1 MSESNKSY
9 RIRTKVGRDNTDKY
23 INVNLTQDF
32 NTFEI
37 LSMKVDTT
45 NFYKLQSSN
54 YGCIAGRVLANGG
67 VGVPNAKISIF
78 IPSDEETANDVILSE
93 LYPFTTAFSKD
104 SDGVRYNLFPN
115 TEVKLCHTKIGTF
128 PEKRLALDDE
138 KVTKVFKKYYKYTTR
153 TNTAGDYMIF
163 GVPVGEHVVHTDIDL
178 SDIGVLSQKPIDMV
192 YKGFNI
198 NQFENPK
205 KFKTDTNIDS
215 LAQVISQND
224 SVYVFPFWGDE
235 SESQIKI
242 TRNDIDIQYKF
253 EPSCVFIG
261 SLVTDDNSNGMQTA
275 CVPTENMGKMSSLT
289 TGYGTIEMIR
299 KTPNGEI
306 EEVTIQGNQL
316 IDGNGTWCYQIPM
329 NLDYYMT
336 DEYGNMVPSDDSSR
350 GIPTRTRV
358 RFRVSLGNFK
368 SDYNGIQI
376 VKMLVPNNPHKED
389 EIDYHFGSMTKD
401 DKYGTLS
408 FRDLFWNNVYTVK
421 SYIPRIQKS
430 GNVFSNEFTGFKDV
444 NSHASNNPIP
454 YNNMQ
459 VHISNTFTRQCNTF
473 RFLLRIT
480 QFLNRITGNCTVV
493 GDGMCPDLENWY
505 FAPGCK
511 DKNLDK
517 AKDTIKYELD
527 KKSTDE
533 ENSPT
538 DSKNSFCLTNQI
550 DYLVQCVEIHL
561 AMENN
566 VVQFNFF
573 NDWING
579 LLYIPKWFVNLKK
592 KTNYFFGAITTPA
605 RLEGCMESNFSGFRN
620 FVQQCALTYR
630 MNSNHMYTKVSS
642 KIGCSSKG
650 NGQNCHKADGFKFKR
665 IFGEKGGL
673 VHTEQ
678 TMTENYVY
686 YVKPA
691 EWNNNGV
698 HVVRCPLFATDIVML
713 GSLNN
718 FDEVGIPNAFEE
730 LLPTTYRLPKSMA
743 VTNMDN
749 IGYMYGMAN
758 RNKGTKCVGL
768 NVLAE
773 PIEPYPQTF
782 ENYAEWSKNSDNNDS
797 SVNPS
802 NSVEY
807 PMTIASGIDW
817 GYHGPDQGEESS
829 EDIYYPGGHFLAM
842 SCKNSAVNIKS
853 CVNLSRICEIGTTIS
868 QRHELVTG
876 VRSDDEYELQY
887 SSVIPSGLINRYDI
901 TDGNF
906 RKMFASMNH
915 NRLKTKINK
924 DTAYLEYDIIP
935 LNPKGFTGELEDFV
949 KGSNNYNGK
958 VKSDVDKDGN
968 STDTFVSTIEIPDP
982 DYYRF
987 RMGLN
992 QAYSD
997 SELTD
1002 RYLWQQ
1008 SPEVAMPVY
1017 ENSFYFY
1024 FGLKDGSTALDRFFK
1039 DFYAKCDTTDND
1051 MSYVMTETTPTNG
1064 CGNSESD
1071 LGSCEVWINDVDSPY
1086 TMLLKMN
1093 NPSSPYDTVLW
1104 MDWMHVDNE
1113 PTPYT
1118 KAQYKSTGGLKN
1130 TLTHNY
1136 SHFQIKGLRE
1146 GKYMLTIASEG
1157 AGNVTVTFTIE
1168 ETIPEDVD
1176 KVGLS
1181 TYDFVEEYTNY
1192 DETELANRVPR
1203 QIEGGYTYDYGG
1215 YIVIDNVR
1223 GNQIAGIA
1231 VYTDAKF
1238 LIIPKIFDHSLLQV
1252 ILDANGVK
1260 TNIMDCVTYNPS
1272 WRKVKDGIETY
1283 YIPAWRGNE
1292 SYSVMFI
1299 TTCLYEDREDATKYK
1314 TYSYDRLSISMNGQV
1329 DVYVGDSDLTYRC
1342 GILDLM
1348 EHIAELP
1355 YGTWYEA
1362 LLFTDA
1368 YTLRNKLN
1376 WDLGIIEKRK
1386 WNLKEAIYYRGT
1398 MYTDKDNGVINV
1410 YPVNGTTP
1418 YIECASGKTEEWVN
1432 KTVNNASY
1440 GYVTYSGWHGVY
1452 VPNWDDITRSIALAC
1467 ELRYKANKD
1476 NGLEDVSYM
1485 HSFHTPTSYISN
1497 KTEGGVVKPEVKPIS
1512 PLLFKGINNV
1522 NSFNNNA
1529 AHIIYNGMALP
1540 SNFTKNY
1547 NKANPNP
1554 VPHYKY
1560 AVTDAKGNRI
1570 PTFINSSYNEVPLE
1584 LPSIYRPTYANV
1596 RRTYIKENGKY
1607 CSYTSISIVNPIL
1620 YGNEIGKIKI
1630 GRNNK
1635 TNDYT
1640 AKFNQ
1645 GINECLNKFGFV
1657 EGFLRFSDRTSAVIP
1672 QAYKING
1679 MYITREFINDKARED
1694 ENSVG
1699 VYDYIISYKNI
1710 ERLTNEYDGEM
1721 SQDDFENPILSVE
1734 YEDGKS
1740 ASYDG
1745 IVPLYAL
1752 EEERSCI
1759 FPTKDRPM
1767 YDIGV
1772 RFFVVD
1778 REKTL
1783 EPNPSSVYNIMKEYA
1798 LSTVPLNDYTR
1809 TGFSV
1814 KEHTSD
1820 MRISAWNGLF
1830 GGKVILVDEQYQQYD
1845 LVLKDVTSEVYE
1857 ALSSGEDIETKWTNF
1872 IKYAQRA
1879 NGLSDEDAVSYNN
1892 ILAIYDKWTLAGCS
1906 TDRDPKNMFKYVTP
1920 DESILSLVKLYS
1932 VEELYPEDDE
1942 TDETPEVS
1950 DE

>member
-37 LSMKVDTT
+37 LSMKVDAT

-104 SDGVRYNLFPN
+104 SDGVRYNLFPD

-138 KVTKVFKKYYKYTTR
+138 KVSKVFKKYYKYTTR

-178 SDIGVLSQKPIDMV
+178 SDIGVLSQKPIDMM

-224 SVYVFPFWGDE
+224 SVYVFPFWGDG

-275 CVPTENMGKMSSLT
+275 CVPTEDMGKMSSLT

-306 EEVTIQGNQL
+306 EEFTIQGNQL

-368 SDYNGIQI
+368 SDHTGIQI
-376 VKMLVPNNPHKED
+376 VKMLVPNNPHQES

-430 GNVFSNEFTGFKDV
+430 GNVFSKEFTGFKDV

-493 GDGMCPDLENWY
+493 GDGMCPNLENWY

-517 AKDTIKYELD
+517 AKDTIRYELD

-533 ENSPT
+533 KNSPT
-538 DSKNSFCLTNQI
+538 NSKSSFCLTNQI

-561 AMENN
+561 AMEND

-579 LLYIPKWFVNLKK
+579 LLYIPKWFVNIKK
-592 KTNYFFGAITTPA
+592 KTNYFFGTITTPA
-605 RLEGCMESNFSGFRN
+605 RLEGCMESNFNGFRN
-620 FVQQCALTYR
+620 FVQQCALKYS
-630 MNSNHMYTKVSS
+630 MNTNHMYTKVSS
-642 KIGCSSKG
+642 RIGCSSKG

-665 IFGEKGGL
+665 IFGENGGL

-686 YVKPA
+686 YAKPA

-730 LLPTTYRLPKSMA
+730 LLPTTYRLPKSIA

-749 IGYMYGMAN
+749 IGYMYGIAN

-773 PIEPYPQTF
+773 PMEVYPQTF

-797 SVNPS
+797 PVNPS

-807 PMTIASGIDW
+807 PITIASGIDW
-817 GYHGPDQGEESS
+817 GYHGPDQGQESP

-876 VRSDDEYELQY
+876 VKSDNEYELQY

-958 VKSDVDKDGN
+958 VKSDVDRDGV
-968 STDTFVSTIEIPDP
+968 STDTFVSTIEIPDS

-992 QAYSD
+992 EAYSESD
-997 SELTD
+997 LTD

-1008 SPEVAMPVY
+1008 SSEVAIPVY

-1051 MSYVMTETTPTNG
+1051 LSYVMTETTPTNG

-1086 TMLLKMN
+1086 TMMLKMN

-1104 MDWMHVDNE
+1104 LDKMRVGDSS
-1113 PTPYT
+1113 TPYT
-1118 KAQYKSTGGLKN
+1118 KAQYKNTGNLKN
-1130 TLTHNY
+1130 TRTHNY
-1136 SHFQIKGLRE
+1136 SHFHINGLRG

-1176 KVGLS
+1176 NIKINI
-1181 TYDFVEEYTNY
+1181 YDFAEEYTNY
-1192 DETELANRVPR
+1192 DETELANRVPI
-1203 QIEGGYTYDYGG
+1203 QIEGGYKYDDGG
-1215 YIVIDNVR
+1215 YIVIDNVH
-1223 GNQIAGIA
+1223 GDQIAGIA
-1231 VYTDAKF
+1231 VYTDAKY
-1238 LIIPKIFDHSLLQV
+1238 LIIPKKINYSSLQT
-1252 ILDANGVK
+1252 ILNANGVN
-1260 TNIMDCVTYNPS
+1260 TNIMDDVTYKPD
-1272 WRKVKDGIETY
+1272 WKKVKNDIETY
-1283 YIPAWRGNE
+1283 YIPAWRGND

-1299 TTCLYEDREDATKYK
+1299 TTCLYEDKEDDTKYK
-1314 TYSYDRLSISMNGQV
+1314 TYSYNRLSILMNGQV
-1329 DVYVGDSDLTYRC
+1329 DVYVGDSDLTYRY

-1348 EHIAELP
+1348 EHISELP

-1368 YTLRNKLN
+1368 DTLSAKLH

-1398 MYTDKDNGVINV
+1398 MYTDEDNGVINI
-1410 YPVNGTTP
+1410 YPANGTTP
-1418 YIECASGKTEEWVN
+1418 YIECASGKTEEWVD
-1432 KTVNNASY
+1432 KTVNNSSG
-1440 GYVTYSGWHGVY
+1440 GYITHFNKKTSQWNGSWINTW
-1452 VPNWDDITRSIALAC
+1452 NWTNTMLTARTVGNSKTLTMAC
-1467 ELRYKANKD
+1467 ELHYETDKD
-1476 NGLEDVSYM
+1476 NELEDVSYM
-1485 HSFHTPTSYISN
+1485 HSFHTPTSYIGN
-1497 KTEGGVVKPEVKPIS
+1497 KTEGNSVKPEIKLIS
-1512 PLLFKGINNV
+1512 PLLFKGINNP
-1522 NSFNNNA
+1522 NSFNDNA
-1529 AHIIYNGMALP
+1529 TRISYNGMALP
-1540 SNFTKNY
+1540 SNFTKRY
-1547 NKANPNP
+1547 NRANPNP

-1560 AVTDAKGNRI
+1560 AVTDAKGNKI
-1570 PTFINSSYNEVPLE
+1570 PTFINPSGNEVPFE
-1584 LPSIYRPTYANV
+1584 LPSIYRPTYVNV
-1596 RRTYIKENGKY
+1596 RRTYIKEADKY

-1620 YGNEIGKIKI
+1620 YGNEIGKIEI

-1635 TNDYT
+1635 TNNYT
-1640 AKFNQ
+1640 VRFNQ
-1645 GINECLNKFGFV
+1645 GIDKCLGQHDFV
-1657 EGFLRFSDRTSAVIP
+1657 EGFLRFNNGT
-1672 QAYKING
+1672 NG
-1679 MYITREFINDKARED
+1679 MYMTREFINDKAREG
-1694 ENSVG
+1694 EGSVG
-1699 VYDYIISYKNI
+1699 VYDYIISYWNI
-1710 ERLTNEYDGEM
+1710 EQLPNQDDGEI
-1721 SQDDFENPILSVE
+1721 SQDDFENPRISVE
-1734 YEDGKS
+1734 YEDGTS
-1740 ASYDG
+1740 GSYDG
-1745 IVPLYAL
+1745 IVPIYAL
-1752 EEERSCI
+1752 REERACV

-1772 RFFVVD
+1772 RFYVVD
-1778 REKTL
+1778 RVKTRL
-1783 EPNPSSVYNIMKEYA
+1783 WSPPSIYNIMKEYA
-1798 LSTVPLNDYTR
+1798 LSTLPLNDYTR
-1809 TGFSV
+1809 TGFLV
-1814 KEHTSD
+1814 KDHTSD
-1820 MRISAWNGLF
+1820 VRLGAWNGLF
-1830 GGKVILVDEQYQQYD
+1830 GGKITNMENGTYKQYD
-1845 LVLKDVTSEVYE
+1845 LILRDVTSDVYE
-1857 ALSSGEDIETKWTNF
+1857 ALSSGETVNDKWLNF
-1872 IKYAQRA
+1872 VKCAQNA
-1879 NGLSDEDAVSYNN
+1879 NELSDENAVAYNN
-1892 ILAIYDKWTLAGCS
+1892 ILAIYDKWTLAECS
-1906 TDRDPKNMFKYVTP
+1906 TDRDPKNMFEYVTP
-1920 DESILSLVKLYS
+1920 DENILSLVKLYG
-1932 VEELYPEDDE
+1932 VEELYG
-1942 TDETPEVS
+1942 
-1950 DE
+1950 